1 MSEVHLPHQHSDEGT
16 MRELQESVETIG
28 SFQTVA
34 DVFKQLSDSSRVR
47 IFWLLC
53 HCEECVIDLSAMV
66 GMSSPAVSHHLRQ
79 LRESGLLVSRRVG
92 KEVYYRAAENEQ
104 AQLLHR
110 MIERTMEISCPEE
123 ESKAATGA
131 PHLPPLDAEVYEGGG
146 TSEQIETIR
155 AVHDYLTQHLDS
167 RTTIDELSRR
177 FLMNPSTMKAL
188 FKSVYGSS
196 LASHIREH
204 RMQHAAKLL
213 LEGDENVAQVAR
225 ADARRLQFVN
235 DSEQAFQLPGR
246 RFKPHREGDVVGHG
260 LQVAAQVTV
269 LVDAPDQVYGQFHLA
284 LGKVAEPQLLDQV
297 LLQRPSLG
305 QEDRALLVVLRV
317 VIDTAFIGRG
327 VVFTQILV
335 DRNLLG
341 LFLVLGSTILFL
353 QHDIVFDLL
362 FDTLFELH
370 GGQFQQLDHL
380 YLLRRELLLKRQYL
394 FLINSHIGSK
404 LRIVQHSEF
413 GLFIYRV
420 SGFSKVV

>member
-1 MSEVHLPHQHSDEGT
+1 MSAKAKVKGCTHVSSVRAKQTSKRDTDAPAGPKKKGGTTMSEVHLPHQHSDEGT

-92 KEVYYRAAENEQ
+92 KEVYYRASDSEQ

-110 MIERTMEISCPEE
+110 MIERTM
-123 ESKAATGA
+123 
-131 PHLPPLDAEVYEGGG
+131 EVYEGGG

-155 AVHDYLTQHLDS
+155 AVHDYLTQHLSS
-167 RTTIDELSRR
+167 RVTIDELSRM

-225 ADARRLQFVN
+225 AVGYESQSKF
-235 DSEQAFQLPGR
+235 STEFHKAFGVLPT
-246 RFKPHREGDVVGHG
+246 E
-260 LQVAAQVTV
+260 
-269 LVDAPDQVYGQFHLA
+269 
-284 LGKVAEPQLLDQV
+284 
-297 LLQRPSLG
+297 
-305 QEDRALLVVLRV
+305 
-317 VIDTAFIGRG
+317 
-327 VVFTQILV
+327 
-335 DRNLLG
+335 
-341 LFLVLGSTILFL
+341 
-353 QHDIVFDLL
+353 
-362 FDTLFELH
+362 
-370 GGQFQQLDHL
+370 
-380 YLLRRELLLKRQYL
+380 
-394 FLINSHIGSK
+394 
-404 LRIVQHSEF
+404 
-413 GLFIYRV
+413 YRK
-420 SGFSKVV
+420 SQKK

>member
-92 KEVYYRAAENEQ
+92 KEVYYRASDSEQ

-188 FKSVYGSS
+188 FKSV
-196 LASHIREH
+196 
-204 RMQHAAKLL
+204 
-213 LEGDENVAQVAR
+213 
-225 ADARRLQFVN
+225 
-235 DSEQAFQLPGR
+235 
-246 RFKPHREGDVVGHG
+246 
-260 LQVAAQVTV
+260 
-269 LVDAPDQVYGQFHLA
+269 
-284 LGKVAEPQLLDQV
+284 
-297 LLQRPSLG
+297 
-305 QEDRALLVVLRV
+305 
-317 VIDTAFIGRG
+317 
-327 VVFTQILV
+327 
-335 DRNLLG
+335 
-341 LFLVLGSTILFL
+341 
-353 QHDIVFDLL
+353 
-362 FDTLFELH
+362 
-370 GGQFQQLDHL
+370 
-380 YLLRRELLLKRQYL
+380 
-394 FLINSHIGSK
+394 
-404 LRIVQHSEF
+404 
-413 GLFIYRV
+413 
-420 SGFSKVV
+420 